1 MDSKILKE
9 YINNDQLLIDE
20 LAVSNL
26 SESVIDYPYSQPLR
40 LLYLVALKR
49 VNSPIFISELKKA
62 ALFIADRKLLYHLL
76 EEVST
81 PKVSELADTST
92 IVSVDTTNDET
103 LAIEES
109 EPDKTTDLI
118 DAFLA
123 TLPED
128 EVYNNGLELS
138 SDYTGYLLEEG
149 ETSSNHMLEGQDLI
163 DEFIR
168 SQSDRIDKKLQHRV
182 EEFHPVESV
191 EDESLKDDIPV
202 KQESESE
209 DEGFFTETLSR
220 IYVKQQRYDKALEIL
235 KKLSLKYP
243 NKNAYFADQIR
254 FLEKLIIN
262 DKSK

>member
-1 MDSKILKE
+1 MDSKTLKE

-20 LAVSNL
+20 LALSNL
-26 SESVIDYPYSQPLR
+26 SESVMDYPYSQPLR
-40 LLYLVALKR
+40 LLYLTSLKR
-49 VNSPIFISELKKA
+49 FNSPIFISELKKA

-76 EEVST
+76 EEVNVST
-81 PKVSELADTST
+81 SVQQAEMSVVVSTEKDKEKKLV
-92 IVSVDTTNDET
+92 IG
-103 LAIEES
+103 ES
-109 EPDKTTDLI
+109 DPDKTTDLI

-149 ETSSNHMLEGQDLI
+149 ETSSNHVLEGQDLI

-168 SQSDRIDKKLQHRV
+168 SQADRVDKNLQHRV
-182 EEFHPVESV
+182 EKFHSVESV
-191 EDESLKDDIPV
+191 EDDDQKEVIAL